1 MQDLLLWGGVFVLSL
16 TTLVIASRFFT
27 EAAEVIGLSLG
38 MSPFAVG
45 VLIIATGTS
54 LPELISAVFAVQIG
68 SSEIVAG
75 NIIGAGISNLLF
87 VLGIASILSKD
98 NIRLNS
104 QNITIDLNYLVGSAA
119 LLFLMMY
126 DGKVGIGEGALCLFG
141 YVAFLFYLFREGN
154 QGEDLVISDDVKA
167 KGRFGKVRV
176 KEVGILIVSGVF
188 IYLGANYTIE
198 SLEHLAAG
206 FGVSKAVISIT
217 VLSLGTT
224 LPEAVVSATA
234 ALKGKGEIAVGNI
247 LGSCI
252 FNVLFIPS
260 VAVLFGNLDVPPE
273 IVRLPLP
280 AYLGAS
286 VLFYLLARDK
296 NISRWEGILFLVLYV
311 LFIVQVVGRSG
322 I

>member
-1 MQDLLLWGGVFVLSL
+1 MQELLLWSGIFVVSL
-16 TTLVIASRFFT
+16 IVLVLASRFFT

-54 LPELISAVFAVQIG
+54 LPELISAIFAVQKG

-87 VLGIASILSKD
+87 VLGIASLLSKD

-119 LLFLMMY
+119 LLFLMMF
-126 DGKVGIGEGALCLFG
+126 DGTVGLGEGLLCLVG
-141 YVAFLFYLFREGN
+141 YIAFLFYLFREGN
-154 QGEDLVISDDVKA
+154 QGEDLVMSDDVKA
-167 KGRFGKVRV
+167 KGRFGTVRV
-176 KEVGILIVSGVF
+176 KEVGILIVSGVL

-217 VLSLGTT
+217 VLSIGTT

-234 ALKGKGEIAVGNI
+234 ALRGKGEIAVGNI

-252 FNVLFIPS
+252 FNVLFVPS
-260 VAVLFGNLDVPPE
+260 IAVLFGNLDVPPE

-296 NISRWEGILFLVLYV
+296 NISRWEGMLFLVLYV
-311 LFIVQVVGRSG
+311 LFLVQVAGGAGV
-322 I
+322 